1 VKKYFPYLLFAFL
14 GFAHLPA
21 KAQDTVLSEKNYKI
35 YSVKEG
41 TEVSLKDIVNDTKNY
56 DVVFYGEEHDDSV
69 THFLEKSLLM
79 ALYEKYNSVIT
90 LSMEMFE
97 RDIQGV
103 MDEYLM
109 GAIREKYFKK
119 DARSWS
125 NYKDYRPL
133 IEFAKANHLDVVC
146 ANAPGRYPSIAG
158 TRGEKALEA
167 LPDWSKKNIAPL
179 PYDTATGAYYEKL
192 QAESGHMAPPPHSKN
207 DTSKSASG
215 GPAMMMPAF
224 DLVVAQSCW
233 DATMAYSI
241 SEYMKAHAGKK
252 VMQVNGRFHSDEGFA
267 VVTQLKKYNPKAKIL
282 IISTGSEESFPNVD
296 WSKLKQNGDYII
308 ATDPKVPKTIK
319 DKIN

>member
-1 VKKYFPYLLFAFL
+1 MNKYSPFILFAFL
-14 GFAHLPA
+14 GFAYSA
-21 KAQDTVLSEKNYKI
+21 VKAQDTVLSEKNYKI

-41 TEVSLKDIVNDTKNY
+41 KEVSLKEIVNDMKNY

-79 ALYEKYNSVIT
+79 ALYDKYNSAIT

-119 DARSWS
+119 DARAWS
-125 NYKDYRPL
+125 NYKDYRPMV
-133 IEFAKANHLDVVC
+133 EFVKAKHLDLVC
-146 ANAPGRYPSIAG
+146 ANAPGRYTSIAG
-158 TRGEKALEA
+158 SKGEKALEA
-167 LPDWSKKNIAPL
+167 LPEWSKKNFAPL

-192 QAESGHMAPPPHSKN
+192 QTESGHMAPPPPSKN
-207 DTSKSASG
+207 DTTKPKA
-215 GPAMMMPAF
+215 PAMMMPAF

-241 SEYMKAHAGKK
+241 SEYLKSRTGKK

-267 VVTQLKKYNPKAKIL
+267 VVAQLKKYSPKTKIL
-282 IISTGSEESFPNVD
+282 IISTGSEDSFPNVD